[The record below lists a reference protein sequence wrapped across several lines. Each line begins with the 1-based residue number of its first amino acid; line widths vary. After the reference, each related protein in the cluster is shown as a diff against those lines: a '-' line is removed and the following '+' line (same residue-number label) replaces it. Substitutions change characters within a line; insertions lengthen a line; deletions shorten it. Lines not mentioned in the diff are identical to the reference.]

1 MAKELAGRESHAT
14 HRESLNPE
22 WFSNKGLGMS
32 VKTAKPG
39 KTDRA
44 KAPGLDLRD
53 RTFTVPAMQILD
65 DEGNLLDKKLEPKIS
80 EEDLTKLYKAMVLAR
95 QVDDRLLKMQRQ
107 GRIGTFPP
115 ATGQEAAHCAP
126 ALLLRETDWFVGAF
140 RELGARLM
148 RGEPIENDFIFH
160 NGFEEGNTYP
170 GGERTLPISII
181 IASHMLHAVGL
192 AYAMKMRGE
201 KETVVLCFFG
211 DGATSEGDFHEAM
224 NFAACWQVPVI
235 FVCQNNQ
242 WAISVPRRMQTH
254 SESIAQKAV
263 AYDMPGIQADGN
275 DPLAMYAA
283 AKEAF
288 DRARSGGGPTFIEA
302 VTYRLRM
309 HTTADDPKKYQPD
322 EMLQAWEK
330 RDPLPRMRKYLTD
343 KGIWDDAKEEAL
355 AAEVKQKIDEAVKR
369 FEAWTDFKPEENFE
383 HVFGTPHPRIT
394 GQKAEFVKFVKEE
407 AAHG

>member
-1 MAKELAGRESHAT
+1 
-14 HRESLNPE
+14 
-22 WFSNKGLGMS
+22 MS
-32 VKTAKPG
+32 VKTVRPG
-39 KTDRA
+39 KSDRI
-44 KAPGLDLRD
+44 KTPGLDLRE
-53 RTFTVPAMQILD
+53 RTFKLPALQILD
-65 DEGNLLDKKLEPKIS
+65 DQGNLLDPTQEPKIA
-80 EEDLTKLYKAMVLAR
+80 EEQLIRLYKAMVLTR
-95 QVDDRLLKMQRQ
+95 QVDDRLLKLQRQ

-160 NGFEEGNTYP
+160 NGYEEGNSFE

-181 IASHMLHAVGL
+181 IASHALHAVGL
-192 AYAMKMRGE
+192 AYAMRLKGE

-211 DGATSEGDFHEAM
+211 DGATSEGDFHEAL
-224 NFAACWQVPVI
+224 NFAACWQVPVVFI
-235 FVCQNNQ
+235 CQNNQ

-254 SESIAQKAV
+254 SETIAQKAI
-263 AYDMPGIQADGN
+263 AYDMPGIQVDGN
-275 DPLAMYAA
+275 DPLAMYVA

-309 HTTADDPKKYQPD
+309 HTTADDPKKYQPE

-330 RDPLPRMRKYLTD
+330 RDPIPRFRKYLED
-343 KGIWDDAKEEAL
+343 KGLWDDAREEAL
-355 AAEVKQKIDEAVKR
+355 AAEVKQRIEEAVKR
-369 FEAWTDFKPEENFE
+369 FEERTDFKPEENFD
-383 HVFGTPHPRIT
+383 HVFAEMPPHIAE
-394 GQKAEFVKFVKEE
+394 QKAEFVEFIKQET
-407 AAHG
+407 AHG

>member
-1 MAKELAGRESHAT
+1 
-14 HRESLNPE
+14 
-22 WFSNKGLGMS
+22 MS
-32 VKTAKPG
+32 VKTVRPG
-39 KTDRA
+39 KSDRI
-44 KAPGLDLRD
+44 KTPGLDLRE
-53 RTFTVPAMQILD
+53 RTFKLPALQILD
-65 DEGNLLDKKLEPKIS
+65 DQGNLLDPTLEPKIA
-80 EEDLTKLYKAMVLAR
+80 EEQLIRLYKAMVLTR
-95 QVDDRLLKMQRQ
+95 QVDDRLLKLQRQ

-160 NGFEEGNTYP
+160 NGYEEGNSFE

-181 IASHMLHAVGL
+181 IASHALHAVGL
-192 AYAMKMRGE
+192 AYAMRLKGE

-211 DGATSEGDFHEAM
+211 DGATSEGDFHEAL
-224 NFAACWQVPVI
+224 NFAACWQVPVVFI
-235 FVCQNNQ
+235 CQNNQ

-254 SESIAQKAV
+254 SETIAQKAI
-263 AYDMPGIQADGN
+263 AYDMPGIQVDGN
-275 DPLAMYAA
+275 DPLAMYVA

-309 HTTADDPKKYQPD
+309 HTTADDPKKYQPE

-330 RDPLPRMRKYLTD
+330 RDPIPRFRKYLED
-343 KGIWDDAKEEAL
+343 KGLWDDSREEAL
-355 AAEVKQKIDEAVKR
+355 AAEVKQRIEEAVKR
-369 FEAWTDFKPEENFE
+369 FEERTDFKPEENFD
-383 HVFGTPHPRIT
+383 HVFAEMPPHIAE
-394 GQKAEFVKFVKEE
+394 QKAEFVEFIKQET
-407 AAHG
+407 AHG

>member
-1 MAKELAGRESHAT
+1 
-14 HRESLNPE
+14 
-22 WFSNKGLGMS
+22 MS

-44 KAPGLDLRD
+44 KVPGLDLRE
-53 RTFTVPAMQILD
+53 RIFSVPALQILD
-65 DEGNLLDKKLEPKIS
+65 DQGNLLEKKLEPKLS
-80 EEDLTKLYKAMVLAR
+80 TEELLKLYKAMVLAR
-95 QVDDRLLKMQRQ
+95 HVDDRLLKMQRQ

-160 NGFEEGNTYP
+160 NGYEEGNTYP
-170 GGERTLPISII
+170 GCDRTLPISII
-181 IASHMLHAVGL
+181 IASQALHAVGL

-224 NFAACWQVPVI
+224 NFAACWQAPVI
-235 FVCQNNQ
+235 FICQNNQ
-242 WAISVPRRMQTH
+242 WAISVPRRMQTN

-263 AYDMPGIQADGN
+263 AYGMPGMQVDGN

-283 AKEAF
+283 AKDAF
-288 DRARSGGGPTFIEA
+288 DRARSGGGPSFIEA

-322 EMLQAWEK
+322 GMLEAWEK
-330 RDPLPRMRKYLTD
+330 RDPIPRFRKYLED
-343 KGIWDDAKEEAL
+343 KGIWDDVREEAL
-355 AAEVKQKIDEAVKR
+355 AAEVKQKVEEAVQR
-369 FEAWTDFKPEENFE
+369 FEAKTDYKPEENFD
-383 HVFGTPHPRIT
+383 HVFATMPPRIAE
-394 GQKAEFVKFVKEE
+394 QKAEFLQFLKEE

>member
-1 MAKELAGRESHAT
+1 
-14 HRESLNPE
+14 
-22 WFSNKGLGMS
+22 MS
-32 VKTAKPG
+32 VKTVRPG
-39 KTDRA
+39 KSDRI
-44 KAPGLDLRD
+44 KTPGLDLRE
-53 RTFTVPAMQILD
+53 RTFKLPALQILD
-65 DEGNLLDKKLEPKIS
+65 DQGNLLDPTQEPKIA
-80 EEDLTKLYKAMVLAR
+80 EEQLIRLYKAMVLTR
-95 QVDDRLLKMQRQ
+95 QVDDRLLKLQRQ

-160 NGFEEGNTYP
+160 NGYEEGNSFE

-181 IASHMLHAVGL
+181 IASHALHAVGL
-192 AYAMKMRGE
+192 AYAMRLKGE

-211 DGATSEGDFHEAM
+211 DGATSEGDFHEAL
-224 NFAACWQVPVI
+224 NFAACWQVPVVFI
-235 FVCQNNQ
+235 CQNNQ

-254 SESIAQKAV
+254 SETIAQKAI
-263 AYDMPGIQADGN
+263 AYDMPGIQVDGN
-275 DPLAMYAA
+275 DPLAMYVA

-309 HTTADDPKKYQPD
+309 HTTADDPKKYQPE

-330 RDPLPRMRKYLTD
+330 RDPIPRFRKYLKD
-343 KGIWDDAKEEAL
+343 KGLWDDAREEVL
-355 AAEVKQKIDEAVKR
+355 AAEVKQRIEEAVKR
-369 FEAWTDFKPEENFE
+369 FEERTDFKPEENFD
-383 HVFGTPHPRIT
+383 HVFAEMPPHIAE
-394 GQKAEFVKFVKEE
+394 QKAEFVEFIKQET
-407 AAHG
+407 AHG